1 MTTVPRRALVAVDPA
16 HTGGRYRDS
25 HALQF
30 LLGALLVA
38 DGVALP
44 GLNFPLSLLGV
55 AGLCL
60 LGFSRPPK
68 LLLGRFGWVPWAL
81 TLALAWTVAVS
92 LFTPA
97 SPDAADWSRRIIR
110 IAAVVL
116 LAFALASERL
126 HLPSVLKGLALALM
140 VNAAAFYAGLA
151 PDTYGGALTGW
162 LGDKNKAALAYSV
175 LGVLLLSQ
183 VRRPPVR
190 VLVVVVTA
198 ALVWFTGSRT
208 SMTGYAFGL
217 VWLWL
222 VARRAAPV
230 RWASAGGLA
239 AAAVWLEDNLA
250 QTGQFA
256 ERWGS
261 DLLRGRIDAASE
273 VKLAGTPFEGLGFGE
288 AYVLIDGRL
297 WYFHNAYWSLLVE
310 GGWVLAVTIV
320 AVTVFVGLRPF
331 EAGVH
336 DYRAVIAQGAT
347 VALLI
352 AGWKLGEVFLT
363 NTWGLVLGFALNVVL
378 RHQDERAQAAEPRD
392 G

>member
-1 MTTVPRRALVAVDPA
+1 MIAAVPRRVRVHPDWVGTDIR
-16 HTGGRYRDS
+16 HTEV
-25 HALQF
+25 LQF
-30 LLGALLVA
+30 LLALLLVA
-38 DGVALP
+38 DGVVVP

-55 AGLCL
+55 AALCVL
-60 LGFSRPPK
+60 AFTTPPRLRLGA
-68 LLLGRFGWVPWAL
+68 LGWAPWAL
-81 TLALAWTVAVS
+81 ALGLAWASAVS
-92 LFTPA
+92 ALTPA
-97 SPDAADWSRRIIR
+97 SPDAADWTRRALR
-110 IAAVVL
+110 IAVVL
-116 LAFALASERL
+116 LFTFSLASERL
-126 HLPSVLKGLALALM
+126 HLPSIIRGFAVGAT

-230 RWASAGGLA
+230 RWAAAGGLA
-239 AAAVWLEDNLA
+239 AAAGWLEDNLA
-250 QTGQFA
+250 QAGQFA

-273 VKLAGTPFEGLGFGE
+273 LKLAGTPFEGLGFGE

-297 WYFHNAYWSLLVE
+297 WYFHNSYWSLLVE

-347 VALLI
+347 VALLL